1 MHQGDQKEYDQND
14 GNPHK
19 KSRLGF
25 REFVTAD
32 GTTLAVFRH
41 LHRTIGAFFS
51 LTPYQFCRLLSSH
64 LSFSQKIE
72 PSIHYIIAIV
82 LLIMTEQTLLERFHS
97 F

>member
-1 MHQGDQKEYDQND
+1 MHQRDEEKNDQYY

-19 KSRLGF
+19 KSGLGL

-41 LHRTIGAFFS
+41 IHRTIGAFFS
-51 LTPYQFCRLLSSH
+51 LTPYQLCRLLSSH
-64 LSFSQKIE
+64 LSFSQKTE

-82 LLIMTEQTLLERFHS
+82 LLIMTGQTLPECFYS